1 MQAKVRFDRVG
12 PYLRSGG
19 LLYRPMAQSH
29 RLVTLFKDG
38 EFVNVDR
45 QRDSLQA
52 IVTGSSGHVEHWLSQ
67 GPYLQAND
75 QGELQFIPT
84 ETLAHRIGITEE

>member
-1 MQAKVRFDRVG
+1 MFYHSQAGNRHFNFHG
-12 PYLRSGG
+12 FWGIL
-19 LLYRPMAQSH
+19 
-29 RLVTLFKDG
+29 
-38 EFVNVDR
+38 

-84 ETLAHRIGITEE
+84 ETLAHRIGITEEE